1 MFEPFVHPILLL
13 LLGVASLVL
22 GWTVYFVYS
31 LRISGGTFERK
42 ISIPYLF
49 YSLSVFAW
57 ILSNA
62 FFYSPLLLQVDND
75 AVVFMALFANL
86 ASSSAFAFAY
96 LVTRQLVS
104 DIDSTLSRY
113 LQNALFIVLIS
124 AAIYWNHRAGSTV
137 EGVSVY
143 AIGRFNIQL
152 GDQAT
157 TFFLSAMALIVL
169 SFRNILL
176 YSRHAR
182 PLQHIKSLYMLF
194 GISVF
199 MVSTIVIHAFIPLIW
214 ESFTLSWLP
223 PALAVTEMLLMGYAL
238 VTSRFYSNR
247 HILFSLLSVLLAC
260 ITVALPL
267 VLLINSIS
275 LYDAAIIVTLSCLMT
290 GLAWRVIFRA
300 TTHLASQ
307 LVYGQALSPTQKL
320 NALTREFQKS
330 THSAIS
336 QIAQTLDIDQHD
348 LQLVYNLQD
357 EKTYTSQLYNQ
368 NSVIIFEEIEEQVL
382 THSSVS
388 SVLKQLYVKM
398 KRESVALVLP
408 IFDHEDQMSHLL
420 IARQKRSGHLYFC
433 EEIHALQYVL
443 KKAQGYINADKKV
456 HQAQALANSIAHE
469 MRNPLAQVQ
478 LQFEQLNNKLKINAP
493 KIELEQELI
502 KGKVAIERGRQLIDI
517 ILREVNDA
525 SLEQEP
531 AVQTSIKQ
539 AIEQA
544 VERYAF
550 ESDEMRQR
558 LHISIEQDFHA
569 KINDTLFNFVI
580 FNLLRNASYYFDSY
594 PQSHIDIRTIVG
606 KYEHF
611 VVVRDTGP
619 GIPKNLQARIFDDFY
634 SHNKSGG
641 SGLGLG
647 YCRRVMKAFG
657 GSIQCYSKLGHFT
670 EFHLS
675 FPVDSLVSPANS
687 PVITEE
693 NTAFI
698 PIDIAKQNDNADNGY
713 TILVVDDKE
722 VQRQLVK
729 LLLNQLGYDAILAN
743 NGQVALEIIQSNPVD
758 LVFMDIQMP
767 VMNGFEAATI
777 IKQTYPQ
784 IPVYALSGESG
795 QRELDKIRQIMDGH
809 LTKPTSKEALLATI
823 QGEKQ
828 KTPVDA

>member
-1 MFEPFVHPILLL
+1 MFESFVHPVLLL
-13 LLGVASLVL
+13 LLAVASLVL
-22 GWTVYFVYS
+22 GWTAYFVHS
-31 LRISGGTFERK
+31 LRMSRGLFETK

-49 YSLSVFAW
+49 YSMSVFAW

-62 FFYSPLLLQVDND
+62 FFYSPLLLRVDNN
-75 AVVFMALFANL
+75 VVVSMALLANL
-86 ASSSAFAFAY
+86 ASASAFTFAY
-96 LVTRQLVS
+96 LVTRKLVNT
-104 DIDSTLSRY
+104 IDSALSKNI
-113 LQNALFIVLIS
+113 QNVVFVILIS
-124 AAIYWNHRAGSTV
+124 AAIYWNHNVGHTV
-137 EGVSVY
+137 DGVSVY
-143 AIGRFNIQL
+143 AIGRFHIDL
-152 GDQAT
+152 GEQAAL
-157 TFFLSAMALIVL
+157 FFLSAITLIVL

-176 YSRHAR
+176 YSRRTR

-199 MVSTIVIHAFIPLIW
+199 MVSTIVIHALIPLFW
-214 ESFTLSWLP
+214 ADFTMSWLP
-223 PALAVTEMLLMGYAL
+223 PALAMTEVLLMGYAL
-238 VTSRFYSNR
+238 ITSRFYSNR
-247 HILFSLLSVLLAC
+247 HILFSLLSVLLSCVA
-260 ITVALPL
+260 ITVPL
-267 VLLINSIS
+267 VLVLNSIS
-275 LYDAAIIVTLSCLMT
+275 VYDFTFVIASSCLVT
-290 GLAWRVIFRA
+290 GLLWSTGYKSARR
-300 TTHLASQ
+300 LSSL
-307 LVYGQALSPTQKL
+307 LVYGQALSPNQKINSL
-320 NALTREFQKS
+320 SREFQKS
-330 THSAIS
+330 TNSAIE

-357 EKTYTSQLYNQ
+357 EKAYTSQLYNQ
-368 NSVIIFEEIEEQVL
+368 NSVLIFEEIEEQVL
-382 THSSVS
+382 IHSSVS
-388 SVLKQLYVKM
+388 SVLQQLYLKM
-398 KRESVALVLP
+398 KRENVALVLP
-408 IFDHEDQMSHLL
+408 IFDHDNQMSHLL
-420 IARQKRSGHLYFC
+420 IARKKRSGHLYFC

-443 KKAQGYINADKKV
+443 KKAQGYINADRKV

-478 LQFEQLNNKLKINAP
+478 LQFEQLNVKLQQNAP
-493 KIELEQELI
+493 RIELEKELL
-502 KGKVAIERGRQLIDI
+502 KGKVAIDRGRQLIDI

-539 AIEQA
+539 AVEQA

-550 ESDEMRQR
+550 DSEEMRQR
-558 LHISIEQDFHA
+558 LSVNITHDFYA

-580 FNLLRNASYYFDSY
+580 FNLLRNATYYFDSY
-594 PQSHIDIRTIVG
+594 PKSSIDISTITG
-606 KYEHF
+606 KYENF
-611 VVVRDTGP
+611 VVIRDSGP
-619 GIPKNLQARIFDDFY
+619 GIPKSLQTRIFDDFY

-657 GSIQCYSKLGHFT
+657 GSIQCYSKVGSFT

-675 FPVDSLVSPANS
+675 FPVDSLLRTAQTLPE
-687 PVITEE
+687 ID
-693 NTAFI
+693 NTN
-698 PIDIAKQNDNADNGY
+698 DQNPNKESGQTLRPQSY

-743 NGQVALEIIQSNPVD
+743 NGQVALEIIQNNSVD

-777 IKQTYPQ
+777 IKQTYPH

-795 QRELDKIRQIMDGH
+795 QRELDKISQIMDGH

-823 QGEKQ
+823 QKRRQRE
-828 KTPVDA
+828 TIEV